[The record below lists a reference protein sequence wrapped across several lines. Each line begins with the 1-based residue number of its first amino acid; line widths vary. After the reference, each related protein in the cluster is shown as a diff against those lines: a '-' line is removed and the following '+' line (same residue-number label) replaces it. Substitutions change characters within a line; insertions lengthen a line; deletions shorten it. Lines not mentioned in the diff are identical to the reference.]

1 MVKIKSKNG
10 TITYLTEMTFLKFV
24 SKVEEPK

>member
-10 TITYLTEMTFLKFV
+10 RVTYLTEMTFLKFV
-24 SKVEEPK
+24 SEVERPK